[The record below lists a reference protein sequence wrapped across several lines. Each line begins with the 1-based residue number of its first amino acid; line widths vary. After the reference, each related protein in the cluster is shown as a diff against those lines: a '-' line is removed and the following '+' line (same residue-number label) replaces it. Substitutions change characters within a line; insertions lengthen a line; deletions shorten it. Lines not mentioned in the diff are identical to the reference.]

1 MKIFITVGIFP
12 PDIGGPASFVP
23 KIAEL
28 LTENNNE
35 VKVLCLSNK
44 KHKDEYS
51 YEVIRI
57 MRFLPKI
64 IRWTLTIMKMIKH
77 GRKADLWFINGLP
90 MESYVSHKLIL
101 FVFRKKIRTIR
112 KIVGDWAWERGR
124 NLELTE
130 DSFDE
135 FQNNRHSLHM
145 EIAKFSRGWT
155 AKKVDKILV
164 PSEHLKGVVRKW
176 GVNEERI
183 EVIYNGTKIIK
194 DTKRKAS
201 KNIRLISV
209 GRLAPWKNIDVII
222 DSIYELNKIEANNY
236 ILTLVG
242 DGPIRQDL
250 EKLIK
255 EKGLEEFVNITG
267 QVSADKVSLYLND
280 ADVYI
285 QASGYEGLPHVIL
298 EAINHKLTVISTPI
312 GGTNEILDDGKYG
325 WILPLVNGKKPEPN
339 ELVKV
344 IKEVERKT
352 KKDNQIKKDAF
363 EILTKQF
370 NEDLNLNKYLYFI
383 NPELIKKKS
392 QIKTS
397 ILLFGT
403 TRYSSPLSVSDHN
416 KFMELSNVASVN
428 LLTYGD
434 SNASYEESGVYFQ
447 NIREPKLLL
456 LKYLKFYFFSINKIR
471 KIIQEKNIMIVS
483 AKDAFTGF
491 PVVIAKK
498 IFKDA
503 RCVKLVIESH
513 GDYREMVFQ
522 QRKYFFENIYK
533 VFVSKIGNFV
543 INNSDLIRGVTPES
557 IDLLTKGRNIP
568 SMHFPAWVDNNIFV
582 TEKILNQSKRKDII
596 FVGNIIPRKGVLFL
610 LESFKEFSLNNS
622 TSSFLLIGDTPNEE
636 YFNECK
642 EYIESYGL
650 KDRIEFLGKIDQ
662 SEISTLMNKSKV
674 LVLASSYEG
683 LPRVL
688 IEAGLCSLPSLA
700 PNIDGIVAPFGK
712 DGGTAVYNLDNS
724 YEFLSNLNKLYNNDK
739 YYSELAIK
747 AYELSNKLSGK
758 YTFAN
763 NWHELIKRVM
773 R

>member
-23 KIAEL
+23 KISEL
-28 LTENNNE
+28 LVQNNYE
-35 VKVLCLSNK
+35 VKVLCLSNQ
-44 KHKDEYS
+44 KHKDEYN

-64 IRWTLTIMKMIKH
+64 VRWPLTIINMVKH
-77 GRKADLWFINGLP
+77 GRKADIWFINGLP
-90 MESYVSHKLIL
+90 MESYISHKLIYII
-101 FVFRKKIRTIR
+101 FRKKIRTIR

-135 FQNNRHSLHM
+135 FQNNKHSLHL

-155 AKKVDKILV
+155 AKKIDKILV

-183 EVIYNGTKIIK
+183 DVIYNGTKIIRN
-194 DTKRKAS
+194 TEHETS

-222 DSIYELNKIEANNY
+222 ESIHILNKIEAGDY
-236 ILTLVG
+236 TLTLVG

-250 EKLIK
+250 ESLIK
-255 EKGLEEFVNITG
+255 EKNLEEYVKITG
-267 QVSADKVSLYLND
+267 QVTAEKVAQYLSD

-312 GGTNEILDDGKYG
+312 GGTNEILEDGKYG
-325 WILPLVNGKKPEPN
+325 WILSLVDGKKPDPN
-339 ELVKV
+339 ELVRV
-344 IKEVERKT
+344 IKKVERNTEKVA
-352 KKDNQIKKDAF
+352 QIKKDAF
-363 EILTKQF
+363 EKLTKTF
-370 NEDLNLNKYLYFI
+370 NEELNLDKYISLI
-383 NPELIKKKS
+383 NPKSVKRES
-392 QIKTS
+392 QINTG

-416 KFMELSNVASVN
+416 KFIALSNVASVN

-434 SNASYEESGVYFQ
+434 KNTSYEEAGVYFQ
-447 NIREPKLLL
+447 SIKEPKLLIF
-456 LKYLKFYFFSINKIR
+456 KYLKFYFFSINKIR
-471 KIIQEKNIMIVS
+471 KIIKEKNITIVS
-483 AKDAFTGF
+483 SKDAFTGF
-491 PVVIAKK
+491 PIVIAKK
-498 IFKDA
+498 IFKNS
-503 RCVKLVIESH
+503 RSIKLVIESH

-522 QRKYFFENIYK
+522 QRKYFFEKFYK
-533 VFVSKIGNFV
+533 AFVSKIGNFV
-543 INNSDLIRGVTPES
+543 INNSDLIRGVTSES
-557 IDLLTKGRNIP
+557 VNLLSKDKNIP
-568 SMHFPAWVDNNIFV
+568 SMYFPAWVDNNIFV
-582 TEKILNQSKRKDII
+582 TDKAVDHSKKKDIL
-596 FVGNIIPRKGVLFL
+596 FVGNIIPRKGILFL
-610 LESFKEFSLNNS
+610 LKTFKEFSVDNS
-622 TSSFLLIGDTPNEE
+622 TSSLLLIGDTPNVD

-642 EYIESYGL
+642 DYIESNGL
-650 KDRIEFLGKIDQ
+650 KQRIKFLGKIDQ
-662 SEISTLMNKSKV
+662 TDIATLMNKSKV

-700 PNIDGIVAPFGK
+700 PNIDGIAVPFGRH
-712 DGGTAVYNLDNS
+712 GGTALYNLNNN
-724 YEFLSNLNKLYNNDK
+724 YEFLSNLKRFYNNDD

-747 AYELSNKLSGK
+747 SYKLSNQLSGK
-758 YTFAN
+758 DTFSD
-763 NWHELIKRVM
+763 NWRELINKVM
-773 R
+773 K